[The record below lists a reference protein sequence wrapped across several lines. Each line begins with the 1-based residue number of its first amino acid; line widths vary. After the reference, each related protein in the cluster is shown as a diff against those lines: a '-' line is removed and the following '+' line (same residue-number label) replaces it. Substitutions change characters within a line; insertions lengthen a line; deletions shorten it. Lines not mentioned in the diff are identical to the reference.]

1 MAHICKYRKN
11 KEFGKLYSEHGHES
25 VRDGAPA
32 DRQTDRPR
40 SRSRRQQQSGWGL
53 GRAAVSTWWSRHAD
67 PRAGSRG
74 AESGRG
80 EERKGEEEKDRRRR
94 RRAGEEGDGHSSGLG
109 AWPRGLRLPPERSAA
124 LPHAEPPRGSPP
136 GAQGRGLQAAPML
149 PAWVKLVAE
158 KAFPSL
164 LPCSSWPCPTA
175 GGGVRSCC
183 CCHNQMG

>member
-25 VRDGAPA
+25 VRDGAPV

-40 SRSRRQQQSGWGL
+40 SRSRRQQQFGVG
-53 GRAAVSTWWSRHAD
+53 A
-67 PRAGSRG
+67 RAGGCLHLVVPARRPPCREQGRG
-74 AESGRG
+74 ERERRG
-80 EERKGEEEKDRRRR
+80 EERRGGEGQEEEEEGWRGR
-94 RRAGEEGDGHSSGLG
+94 RRAQLG
-109 AWPRGLRLPPERSAA
+109 AGSVAAGAAAAPGAERGPAPRRAPTGQ
-124 LPHAEPPRGSPP
+124 PP